1 MSSSAR
7 PSSEPAPESWETV
20 LAAVEADL
28 HRTERL
34 LGPSVVSCTPGLA
47 PAELMLPADG
57 PVLPPLELM
66 PPVPADLIGHIKE
79 LQVRIGELQ
88 ADLERCLAAARRP
101 DHSPA
106 RPLLAAPTVEHA
118 HFVDRRA

>member
-1 MSSSAR
+1 MTTSSSTA
-7 PSSEPAPESWETV
+7 PAPDSWDAV

-28 HRTERL
+28 HRTEQL
-34 LGPSVVSCTPGLA
+34 LGPSVIACPPALA

-57 PVLPPLELM
+57 PVLPPLEHM
-66 PPVPADLIGHIKE
+66 PAVPPELVGRIKE
-79 LQVRIGELQ
+79 LRARIVELQ

-101 DHSPA
+101 DHLLP
-106 RPLLAAPTVEHA
+106 RPLITTPAEESP